1 MSEYNI
7 ESDITIDSYNLEN
20 ECISMASTYY
30 RYADLAREAKSLV
43 SEKADNVKV
52 VRAERAIAIR
62 EYCASSD
69 YNGVKV
75 TEGVITAMVEKDPD
89 VLAANKELRDAEATF
104 DKLSVMVKSMEIKKG
119 ELDNLVKLKCNGTY
133 VDNMTKPTKNLN
145 AEASSEYLRNSMSRV
160 PTKFE
165 D

>member
-1 MSEYNI
+1 MNKELMEALDILEKEKEISKETLFEAI
-7 ESDITIDSYNLEN
+7 EN
-20 ECISMASTYY
+20 
-30 RYADLAREAKSLV
+30 SLLTACKNHFG
-43 SEKADNVKV
+43 KADNVKV

-75 TEGVITAMVEKDPD
+75 TEGVITAMVEKDPK

-145 AEASSEYLRNSMSRV
+145 AETSSEYLRNSMSRV